1 MSSSRVFRRH
11 ETPSVRRW
19 VPGDFAA
26 PAPAEV
32 APAPTPSEPV
42 AEKPRPEPVPAPVE
56 PVAARVVIQPAQA
69 VAPAPVPAPDPAELE
84 ALRQQAR
91 REGYEAG
98 HAEGLQA
105 ALPDLERFRGVL
117 THLETLAED
126 LEQGIANDVMA
137 LALELTKQILRQSLR
152 VKPEL
157 VLAVIR
163 DATRSFPELGA
174 NPRLILH
181 PDDAAI
187 VRTVVASSED
197 PELGQWVLVEDE
209 RVERGGCKFQN
220 STTEI
225 DATLENRW
233 RRILTTLGRDDAWL
247 DLNL

>member
-1 MSSSRVFRRH
+1 MSSSRVFRRN

-19 VPGDFAA
+19 VPGDFAE
-26 PAPAEV
+26 PAPAAV
-32 APAPTPSEPV
+32 AAPP
-42 AEKPRPEPVPAPVE
+42 PEPAAPKAEPERVPPVVEAVVPPPPPEPQAP
-56 PVAARVVIQPAQA
+56 PL
-69 VAPAPVPAPDPAELE
+69 PDPAELE
-84 ALRQQAR
+84 AVRQQAR

-98 HAEGLQA
+98 HAAGLQA
-105 ALPDLERFRGVL
+105 AIPDLDRFRAVL

-126 LEQGIANDVMA
+126 LEQGIANDVMS

-152 VKPEL
+152 VKPDL

-174 NPRLILH
+174 SPRLILH

-197 PELGQWVLVEDE
+197 PDLGQWVLVEDE

-233 RRILTTLGRDDAWL
+233 RRIVATLGRDDAWL

>member
-11 ETPSVRRW
+11 ETGSVRRW
-19 VPGDFAA
+19 VPGEFAE
-26 PAPAEV
+26 PAPPDV
-32 APAPTPSEPV
+32 PVVPSRAEPV
-42 AEKPRPEPVPAPVE
+42 AEGPRTEPVPAPVD
-56 PVAARVVIQPAQA
+56 PVAVPA
-69 VAPAPVPAPDPAELE
+69 VAEPVPAAPPVPALDPAELE
-84 ALRQQAR
+84 AVRQQAR
-91 REGYEAG
+91 REGYETG

-105 ALPDLERFRGVL
+105 ALPDLERFRAVL

-126 LEQGIANDVMA
+126 LEQGIANDVMS

-174 NPRLILH
+174 SPRLILH

-187 VRTVVASSED
+187 VRTIVASSED
-197 PELGQWVLVEDE
+197 PEPGQWVLVEDE
-209 RVERGGCKFQN
+209 RIERGGCKFQN

-233 RRILTTLGRDDAWL
+233 RRVVATLGRDDAWL

>member
-1 MSSSRVFRRH
+1 MSSSRVFRRN

-19 VPGDFAA
+19 VPGDFAEAASPAVAA
-26 PAPAEV
+26 PP
-32 APAPTPSEPV
+32 PPPP
-42 AEKPRPEPVPAPVE
+42 PEPAAPKAE
-56 PVAARVVIQPAQA
+56 
-69 VAPAPVPAPDPAELE
+69 PAPVPAVVEAAVPPPPPEPQAPPLPDPAELE
-84 ALRQQAR
+84 AVRQQAR

-98 HAEGLQA
+98 HAAGLQA
-105 ALPDLERFRGVL
+105 ALPDLERFRAVL

-126 LEQGIANDVMA
+126 LEQGIANDVMS

-174 NPRLILH
+174 SPRLILH

-209 RVERGGCKFQN
+209 RIERGGCKFQN

-233 RRILTTLGRDDAWL
+233 RRIVATLGRDDAWL